1 MDIEG
6 FLAVARG
13 DAPADLLL
21 TNTNIVNTFTARV
34 EEANLAICQ
43 GHIAGI
49 GDYHRGKE
57 ILDLNGKYVIPG
69 LIDGH
74 VHLESSHLSPSEYAR
89 VVVPRG
95 ISAVVTDLHEVANVC
110 GMAGIEYMLRC
121 AEGLPMDIFV
131 MAPPCVPA
139 SHLETSGAQISVED
153 LIEMLKLRNVI
164 GIGEVMD
171 FKGVISGDPG
181 MWAKIG
187 AARGKVID
195 GHAPRVIGKNLNA
208 YLSAGISS
216 DHECTTL
223 DEAQEKLSRGM
234 YIMIRE
240 GSSEKNLDALLPLV
254 TDETFQRCFFVV
266 DDRHC
271 SDLLRDGD
279 IDAVVRKAINRGL
292 NPIRAIQMATVN
304 TARYFRLDKLG
315 AVVPGYRANL
325 AVLDDLE
332 AIRPSLVFYDG
343 RLVAEDGQLIIPLH
357 SVSEARLTH
366 TVNIRPFEKEA
377 LRMSPRGSK
386 LPVIEIVPDQIVTRR
401 REFAIRVRDGVVTPD
416 LERDL
421 LKLVVIERHRA
432 TGNIGL
438 GLVKGFGL
446 KRGAVASSIAHDSHN
461 IVVVGT
467 NDHDIF
473 LAVKEIERSQGGIAV
488 VAEGQ
493 ILASLAL
500 PIAGLMSEEP
510 LETVVQKL
518 ENLEHQTAALGCP
531 LSAPFD
537 TLSYLTLSV
546 IPELRLTDLGMVDV
560 LSSKLLS

>member
-1 MDIEG
+1 
-6 FLAVARG
+6 
-13 DAPADLLL
+13 
-21 TNTNIVNTFTARV
+21 
-34 EEANLAICQ
+34 
-43 GHIAGI
+43 
-49 GDYHRGKE
+49 
-57 ILDLNGKYVIPG
+57 
-69 LIDGH
+69 
-74 VHLESSHLSPSEYAR
+74 
-89 VVVPRG
+89 
-95 ISAVVTDLHEVANVC
+95 
-110 GMAGIEYMLRC
+110 
-121 AEGLPMDIFV
+121 MDIFV

-153 LIEMLKLRNVI
+153 LMEMLELRNVI

-171 FKGVISGDPG
+171 FKGVISGNPG

-279 IDAVVRKAINRGL
+279 IDAVVRKAINRAL
-292 NPIRAIQMATVN
+292 NPIRAIQMATAN

-315 AVVPGYRANL
+315 AVAPGYRANL
-325 AVLDDLE
+325 AILNDLE

-366 TVNIRPFEKEA
+366 TVNIRPFEEEA
-377 LRMSPRGSK
+377 LRMSPGGSK

-401 REFAIRVRDGVVTPD
+401 SEFAVTVRDGVITPD

-461 IVVVGT
+461 IIVVGT

-473 LAVKEIERSQGGIAV
+473 VAVKEIERSQGGIAV
-488 VAEGQ
+488 AAEGQ

-510 LETVVQKL
+510 LENVVQKL
-518 ENLEHQTAALGCP
+518 ESLEHHAAALGCP